1 MFSRVEPGAAL
12 DALRS
17 APAWVYVGVVALMLL
32 NSLIYVLRL
41 TALAAA
47 PLWATLRGVLLGNFV
62 GLVLPTGG
70 AEAVRVV
77 ALAPLFGGADR
88 TLGLITAS
96 RVLELV
102 TWAGLVAWAA
112 VAVLPGRLPELL
124 PLAGVTVLGFAC
136 IVAAVMVGGP
146 RLSRLGARTGFVGRV
161 QGFLTRAAATLAELP
176 RRRLLASWLW
186 TLPFAAVNCGAVWLA
201 AFAHDVALSYPES
214 LGLIPTLD
222 VIIVLPLTID
232 GVGVRESLFVHGLAP
247 FGATEATALAV
258 ALTRWF
264 GQLSRSAAG
273 GVFWLAGRLG
283 P

>member
-1 MFSRVEPGAAL
+1 MFSRVDPGAAL
-12 DALRS
+12 DALLA
-17 APAWVYVGVVALMLL
+17 APPWLYVAVVALMLL
-32 NSLIYVLRL
+32 NSVIYVLRL
-41 TALAAA
+41 TALEAA
-47 PLWATLRGVLLGNFV
+47 PMGATLRGVLLGNFM

-112 VAVLPGRLPELL
+112 LAVLPGHLPELM
-124 PLAGVTVLGFAC
+124 PLAGVTVLGFAA
-136 IVAAVMVGGP
+136 IVATIALGGP
-146 RLSRLGARTGFVGRV
+146 RLAGLRTREGFVGRV
-161 QGFLTRAAATLAELP
+161 QGFVTRAAGALAELP
-176 RRRLLASWLW
+176 RRRLFASWLW

-201 AFAHDVALSYPES
+201 AVVHGVDLSYPAS
-214 LGLIPTLD
+214 LGLIPALD

-264 GQLSRSAAG
+264 GQLSRAVAG
-273 GVFWLAGRLG
+273 GVLWLAGRLG